1 MLLGKMVVP
10 LKAMVLALM
19 QTVVGLVVLAQTV
32 MALQRT
38 EVALAAIVVAW
49 RPFEILY
56 SINNISDYIFILLI
70 MITNYISGGYKYI
83 LTTAIMK

>member
-1 MLLGKMVVP
+1 MQLAFEQRMMLLGKMVVP

-19 QTVVGLVVLAQTV
+19 QTVVGLVVLAQMV

-56 SINNISDYIFILLI
+56 SINNITSV
-70 MITNYISGGYKYI
+70 
-83 LTTAIMK
+83 TTFSSC